1 MKMKTRMSSM
11 MLMMMIGLQTTLFIM
26 NAMTQMSRTTSVQR
40 SMLFAMMHLMIR
52 GILLGS

>member
-1 MKMKTRMSSM
+1 M